1 MSQTA
6 EQEMEMEIEREKE
19 NENKKEKGKENENE
33 NENEKEIIKENQ
45 NENENEQTQIQT
57 QIQTETETK
66 TEEQYDVLSIL
77 FVNKPE
83 TVSKRRIQPIK
94 LTSNENENENEIVLD
109 NEYKNENVATYQ
121 LEEGLYFP
129 TKGTLKSMVQ
139 YLTNGG
145 FANQDSIEQ
154 FLKIY
159 QNFCTPELLFEEV
172 IERFNSGNQKTN
184 KINEILKRD
193 QLRMTNEQVRCL
205 EFILVWCHL
214 QKEDFQSN
222 LEFTKSVNEFFTKI
236 VSQVSKRLAYQIKGE
251 LNLLLS
257 SPGKSYLTR
266 AHSSGKSHF
275 ESILPNNLN
284 KFKFLDLSPEELA
297 RQLTLIDHQLLQKIE
312 SREYVGFVWNDL
324 KVLKERSPNLLNFL
338 QRWKLLNR
346 WVIMTILSPSKS
358 MQRAQ
363 IIEHWLLIAKFFCEI
378 NNFSGIFCIIYALQ
392 NESIVRL
399 DITWKE
405 VPISAKRILDKLL
418 NLVSKINNYR
428 KYRLT
433 LKSTKSPALP
443 FLHLYLYDMSVIC
456 HNMKD
461 LNSEKVEINYEHY
474 WEISKIILKIQL
486 LQRSKF
492 PFTKIS
498 EIKNYLLTI
507 NPPPYETL
515 LDRSRKKVEKK
526 STYKSVSLLFE
537 QTSLQNYRNKKL
549 NENQNSSNTIN
560 NNSIGNTNES
570 GEGNVGAN
578 FNEKNNEQ
586 ETGTGTGMGAETG
599 TGTGIGTRT
608 ETGTETEMK
617 TEIGKEIG
625 IEKEKEEK
633 KEKEN
638 KKENEKEKEK
648 GKRKGKGK
656 GKGKGK
662 EKKEESN
669 DDEKYPEELC
679 CWTNSLLD
687 PIYESKILYHDE
699 IEEQENFVNDF
710 NELNM
715 EDCIL
720 EIEESMENGI
730 LKKSETVIAATVE
743 WLVDYLCSPTAN
755 SDSGFVQTFLLTY
768 RSFTTATELL
778 ILLKKKFLLKP
789 PTELSG
795 RNLNLYNE
803 KILKPMKFK
812 VFSVLN
818 QWVRFHFY
826 DFKFDPT
833 LIEQFKH
840 FIENVML
847 PQEEMSKPGK
857 MLKAI
862 FTKME
867 KQDLTISRNSLHT
880 GLEMPK
886 PIVPKDLNNF
896 TFMELDRIEFARQI
910 TLIEFNLFRKIK
922 PKECLK
928 QGWTKKDKQ
937 KRAPNIVN
945 LTNYFNNMSGW
956 IANEI
961 ISHPKLRARTQL
973 ITKFIKIALQ
983 CKEFSN
989 FNAVQEIIA
998 GLNNAAI
1005 FRLKKSWK
1013 EISNSLK
1020 EKWQKLI
1027 ALMSRENS
1035 YCLIRDELS
1044 SIDPPGLPY
1053 IGMYLTDLVFVDEG
1067 NTDLLSS
1074 TDGRKKL
1081 INFDKRRR
1089 TSEVIRE
1096 IQLFQQAPY
1105 LFTLIPEIQSFIE
1118 KNTAM
1123 SYDDEKLYEQSLK
1136 VEPRDRK

>member
-1 MSQTA
+1 MNELT
-6 EQEMEMEIEREKE
+6 KE
-19 NENKKEKGKENENE
+19 S
-33 NENEKEIIKENQ
+33 ENEKT
-45 NENENEQTQIQT
+45 QTQ
-57 QIQTETETK
+57 
-66 TEEQYDVLSIL
+66 EEYDDLTIL
-77 FVNKPE
+77 FMGKSE
-83 TVSKRRIQPIK
+83 SVSKRRILPIQ
-94 LTSNENENENEIVLD
+94 LTNSV
-109 NEYKNENVATYQ
+109 YKNDKESKVTYQ
-121 LEEGLYFP
+121 LEEGLP
-129 TKGTLKSMVQ
+129 VPNKGTLKSIVQ

-145 FANQDSIEQ
+145 FANQSTIEH

-159 QNFCTPELLFEEV
+159 RNFCTPELLFEEV
-172 IERFNSGNQKTN
+172 VDRFNSGNQKTN
-184 KINEILKRD
+184 EINEILKRD
-193 QLRMTNEQVRCL
+193 QPRMTNEQMRCL
-205 EFILVWCHL
+205 QFILVWCHL

-222 LEFTKSVNEFFTKI
+222 IELTKSVNEFFTGV
-236 VSQVSKRLAYQIKGE
+236 VSQISKRLAYQIKGE

-257 SPGKSYLTR
+257 SPVKSYLTR
-266 AHSSGKSHF
+266 VHSSGNNRF

-297 RQLTLIDHQLLQKIE
+297 RQLTLVEHNLFQKIE
-312 SREYVGFVWNDL
+312 SREFVGFVWNDL
-324 KVLKERSPNLLNFL
+324 TILKERSPNLLNFL
-338 QRWKLLNR
+338 RRWKFLNR
-346 WVIMTILSPSKS
+346 WVITTILNPSKS
-358 MQRAQ
+358 IHRAQ
-363 IIEHWLLIAKFFCEI
+363 IIAHWLSIAKIFSGI
-378 NNFSGIFCIIYALQ
+378 NNFSGVFCITSALQ

-399 DITWKE
+399 DLTWSE
-405 VPISAKRILDKLL
+405 VPMSAKRILDQLL

-433 LKSTKSPALP
+433 LKTTESPALP
-443 FLHLYLYDMSVIC
+443 FLHLYLYDMSVIRY
-456 HNMKD
+456 NNKTE
-461 LNSEKVEINYEHY
+461 LNSEKEEEINFEPY
-474 WEISKIILKIQL
+474 WPISKIISKIQL
-486 LQRSKF
+486 LQRVKF
-492 PFTKIS
+492 PFNKIS
-498 EIKNYLLTI
+498 EIKDYLLDI
-507 NPPPYETL
+507 NPPPYEAL
-515 LDRSRKKVEKK
+515 LHRSRKKIEKK
-526 STYKSVSLLFE
+526 STFKSISLLFE
-537 QTSLQNYRNKKL
+537 QTSLQNYKDQKL
-549 NENQNSSNTIN
+549 KINQN
-560 NNSIGNTNES
+560 
-570 GEGNVGAN
+570 
-578 FNEKNNEQ
+578 NEKNKDQQNTIKNTTTNNNTTNNTTTINTTTTTKSNNNNNQNE
-586 ETGTGTGMGAETG
+586 
-599 TGTGIGTRT
+599 
-608 ETGTETEMK
+608 TETE
-617 TEIGKEIG
+617 TIGVNRVENNNNKNNNKNNNQETV
-625 IEKEKEEK
+625 KQN
-633 KEKEN
+633 N
-638 KKENEKEKEK
+638 KKIQGNQIEIKKGNNKEKEK
-648 GKRKGKGK
+648 IKKRGGQE
-656 GKGKGK
+656 K
-662 EKKEESN
+662 EKDN
-669 DDEKYPEELC
+669 VQYPSELC
-679 CWTNSLLD
+679 CWTTSLLD
-687 PIYESKILYHDE
+687 PIEQSKILYHDE

-710 NELNM
+710 NVLNM

-720 EIEESMENGI
+720 EIEESIENGQH
-730 LKKSETVIAATVE
+730 KKGETVIAATVE

-768 RSFTTATELL
+768 RSFTSASELFQ
-778 ILLKKKFLLKP
+778 LLKKSFLLKP

-795 RNLNLYNE
+795 RNLKLYIE
-803 KILKPMKFK
+803 KILKTMKFK

-826 DFKFDPT
+826 DFKSDPN

-867 KQDLTISRNSLHT
+867 KQDLTISKNSMHT
-880 GLEMPK
+880 VLEMPK
-886 PIVPKDLNNF
+886 PILPKDLNNF
-896 TFMELDRIEFARQI
+896 TFMELDRVEFARQI

-937 KRAPNIVN
+937 IRAPNIVN

-956 IANEI
+956 IAKEI
-961 ISHPKLRARTQL
+961 VSHPKLRTRTQM

-1035 YCLIRDELS
+1035 YCLIRDELA

-1089 TSEVIRE
+1089 TSEVIRQ

-1105 LFTLIPEIQSFIE
+1105 LFTSITEIQSFIE
-1118 KNTAM
+1118 KNTAN
-1123 SYDDEKLYEQSLK
+1123 SYDDEQLYEQSLK